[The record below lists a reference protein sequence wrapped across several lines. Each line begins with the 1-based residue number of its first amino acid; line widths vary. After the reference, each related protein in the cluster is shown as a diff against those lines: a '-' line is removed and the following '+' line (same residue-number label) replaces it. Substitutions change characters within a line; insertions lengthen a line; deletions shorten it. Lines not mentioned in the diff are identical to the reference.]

1 MIELSLLGP
10 VGVSVD
16 GEAPPPE
23 LLWDKNLGLLVYLA
37 CSPKRSRTREH
48 LAGLLWPD
56 KIQKKAKGSLREALS
71 KVRAVVGEAG
81 IDTEGDQV
89 RLAAG
94 VVALD
99 TDRFLGLC
107 SAGDWEGAAQ
117 LVCGPFL
124 EGFAIEGAG
133 EFEEWL
139 SAERREWSARS
150 VKALQQLAQAKLDG
164 GDLEAAAA
172 VARRTLAIAPDC
184 EAAALILMRAHALE
198 GNPALAL
205 REYED
210 FATRLRTELGTRPSP
225 ACAALA
231 ERIRTAPDAG
241 DGREPRAAASPRRV
255 PLVGRGDQLERLLDA
270 WRRSRDGPRAA
281 AVVLI
286 GDPGVGKTR
295 LADELAQRLRLEGV
309 ATAVLRAVESDLG
322 TPWNGVLGLARGGLL
337 EARGIAGAA
346 PGALAWFA
354 VRIAEWADRFPATR
368 RAEEETAPARALGEV
383 LSAAAAGQP
392 VALVLDDA
400 DYVDRDSLLAVR
412 AVLRDLAQSPIFV
425 IYATSGV
432 PERAELDDLR
442 AQVGGD
448 LDGTVIR
455 LAPLTTAEI
464 AQLARRALPD
474 YPPANFDRLIRR
486 ISTDS
491 AGLPL
496 LVVEILSAVAAGMDL
511 EKLRGAWPEPM
522 RTLDQS
528 LPVDLPESVIGATR
542 VNFRRL
548 SAAAQRVLQAAS
560 VLEEL
565 VPAARLARATGLSAD
580 AVAEALDEL
589 ERSRWLVADSRG
601 YAFVA
606 RIIREVVKQDLVLP
620 GQARRFRD
628 AAGPR

>member
-1 MIELSLLGP
+1 VIELSLLGP

-99 TDRFLGLC
+99 TDRFLALC

-139 SAERREWSARS
+139 SAVRREWSARS
-150 VKALQQLAQAKLDG
+150 VNALLQLAQAKLDG

-172 VARRTLAIAPDC
+172 VARRTLAIAPEC
-184 EAAALILMRAHALE
+184 EAAVLTLMRVHALE

-205 REYED
+205 REYEG
-210 FATRLRTELGTRPSP
+210 FATRLRTELGTSPSP

-231 ERIRTAPDAG
+231 ERIRAAPDAG
-241 DGREPRAAASPRRV
+241 DGREPRAAANPRRV
-255 PLVGRGDQLERLLDA
+255 SLVGRGDQLERLLDA
-270 WRRSRDGPRAA
+270 WRRCRDGPRAA

-295 LADELAQRLRLEGV
+295 LADELSQRLRLEGV

-354 VRIAEWADRFPATR
+354 VRIAEWADRYPATR
-368 RAEEETAPARALGEV
+368 RAQEEPAPARALGEV
-383 LSAAAAGQP
+383 LSAASAVQP

-412 AVLRDLAQSPIFV
+412 AVLRDLAQRPIFV
-425 IYATSGV
+425 VYAASGV
-432 PERAELDDLR
+432 PERAELDELR
-442 AQVGGD
+442 AQVGRD
-448 LDGTVIR
+448 VDGTVVR
-455 LAPLTTAEI
+455 LAPLATAEI

-548 SAAAQRVLQAAS
+548 SAAAQRALQATS

-565 VPAARLARATGLSAD
+565 VPAARLARATGLSAE